1 MKKRLFSIILAYIVM
16 NIFFA
21 VSYCVTKQ
29 DIINYVDSQNV
40 CGDVSLFNTY
50 KSTFTRMLKQKSLT
64 EKELD
69 SIYSYLTKAV
79 NLLNNKGVCRL
90 ADLNKLTESEKS
102 TIYSSLT
109 SGAAIISNAPS
120 VGMSE
125 GVTQDNNSK
134 DESIKVDSAQSSNK
148 IDTSKDTKTNVT
160 INTKDN
166 TMDIYED
173 GVLIDKVSMSA
184 PKMTYTG
191 PSISFIFTYVVC
203 FLICILSILV
213 YFIIYNKKETKYI
226 ILKNILLSFAICAL
240 SIFVI
245 AITFGDEMLK
255 IKSMIN
261 LISIENDLE
270 KEFAVELND
279 DKSIKRYPS
288 YGYNYGTLEI
298 EELNISN
305 KIYFGDT
312 ENILSLGI
320 GHATSSSMPAE
331 GEVVIYSGH
340 NNSNA
345 LNNLKNISAGMEIV
359 VDTTYAECTYIV
371 KDIKILNDTEFNKLN
386 KIDNKETLIL
396 YTCYPFNTY
405 IYSNQRFVVYSTIK
419 EINWK

>member
-1 MKKRLFSIILAYIVM
+1 MKKRVFSIIIAYIVIS
-16 NIFFA
+16 IFSV
-21 VSYCVTKQ
+21 VSYSATKQ
-29 DIINYVDSQNV
+29 DIINYVDSQTV

-79 NLLNNKGVCRL
+79 TLLNNKGVCRVS
-90 ADLNKLTESEKS
+90 DLDKLTESEKNS
-102 TIYSSLT
+102 IYLSLT

-120 VGMSE
+120 IQMSD
-125 GVTQDNNSK
+125 GINQDNKEKNENIRV
-134 DESIKVDSAQSSNK
+134 DKVESSNE
-148 IDTSKDTKTNVT
+148 ITTSKDAKTNVA

-173 GVLIDKVSMSA
+173 GVLIDKVSLSA

-191 PSISFIFTYVVC
+191 PNISFIFTYVIT
-203 FLICILSILV
+203 FLICILLSLL
-213 YFIIYNKKETKYI
+213 YFIIYNKKSAI
-226 ILKNILLSFAICAL
+226 CSILKNILLSCIIC
-240 SIFVI
+240 SCCIFVVTI
-245 AITFGDEMLK
+245 VFGDEILK

-261 LISIENDLE
+261 LISIENSSE
-270 KEFAVELND
+270 NEFAVELNE

-288 YGYNYGTLEI
+288 YGYNYASLQI
-298 EELNISN
+298 DKLDISN

-320 GHATSSSMPAE
+320 GHATSSSMPTE

-340 NNSNA
+340 NNSNM
-345 LNNLKNISAGMEIV
+345 LNNLKNIETGMEIV
-359 VDTTYAECTYIV
+359 VDTVYAKCTYLV
-371 KDIKILNDTEFNKLN
+371 EYTEVLKDTEFNKLS
-386 KIDNKETLIL
+386 KIGNKETVIL
-396 YTCYPFNTY
+396 YTCYPFDTY

-419 EINWK
+419 EIVWK